1 MTEESYDT
9 VYTPDDK
16 ILETTNIYQ
25 LLKKT
30 GLKNLT
36 ELYERADK
44 DQEWFWSEV
53 VRDCNI
59 FFFKKFSKIV
69 DYSAGEPYTKWF
81 LDGKI
86 NIVYNTVERFKESNK
101 IAIKYESENGEREY
115 ISFKDLD
122 LMTGKL
128 AGALLNMGAKKGDR
142 IGIYMPMIPEAVIAM
157 YAIMRFGGI
166 AVPIFS
172 GYGPEAIRT
181 RVEDAGI
188 NILFVAESYQR
199 RGKTVKM
206 IDNVKALK
214 NIHFIVSS
222 KTTMSF
228 KELIDQGNY
237 VSSVQTD
244 SDDPALILYTSGT
257 TGKPKGT
264 IHTHGGSFINIV
276 KEVKYYM
283 DFKDTDTLMWVTDLG
298 WMMGPWSVF
307 GANSLGGSVFLYD
320 GAIDYPEQ
328 DRLWQ
333 IIKNNNITIL
343 GISPTLV
350 RTMKAKNMKNKMDG
364 VRVFGST
371 GEPWDD
377 ESWLWLFEHWG
388 DRKVPIANISGGTD
402 IIGCFLASTPAM
414 SLKPRCLYR
423 GLGMNVAVFDESG
436 IEVYDQV
443 GYLVAKKPV
452 PSMTHGLWNQQEKY
466 IETYWSKFKGVWFHG
481 DWVKQDRDGYFYIYG
496 RVDDVIKVAGKRVGP
511 TEIEN
516 IVMKIERVKEC
527 IAIGIP
533 DPIKGESIGILYTG
547 ADDDSTK
554 NKIKSSIE
562 KELGKPFSPSL
573 VVFVPE
579 LPKTKNGKIMRR
591 IAKNA
596 FLGIDVG
603 DISNIDKI
611 EVIDEIKKIGK
622 RS

>member
-1 MTEESYDT
+1 MAEESYEI
-9 VYTPDDK
+9 VYTPPDEV
-16 ILETTNIYQ
+16 LENTNIYQ

-30 GLKNLT
+30 GLKNLN
-36 ELYERADK
+36 ELYEKADK
-44 DQEWFWSEV
+44 DQEWFWGEM

-59 FFFKKFSKIV
+59 CFFEKFSKIV
-69 DYSAGEPYTKWF
+69 DYSAGNPYTQWF
-81 LDGKI
+81 VNGKI

-101 IAIKYESENGEREY
+101 IAIKYEGESGEREY

-122 LMTGKL
+122 IMTGKL
-128 AGALLNMGAKKGDR
+128 AGALLNMGARKGDR
-142 IGIYMPMIPEAVIAM
+142 VGIYMPMIPEAVISM

-172 GYGPEAIRT
+172 GYGPEAIRA

-188 NILFVAESYQR
+188 KILFVAESYQR

-206 IDNVKALK
+206 IDNVESLK
-214 NIHFIVSS
+214 NIQLIVSS
-222 KTTMSF
+222 KTTMHF
-228 KELIDQGNY
+228 KELIANGSY
-237 VSSVQTD
+237 VSCVQAD

-298 WMMGPWSVF
+298 WMMGPWSVI
-307 GANSLGGSVFLYD
+307 GANSLGGAVFLYD
-320 GAIDYPEQ
+320 GAIDYPDQ
-328 DRLWQ
+328 DRLWK
-333 IIKNNNITIL
+333 IIKNNNITLL

-350 RTMKAKNMKNKMDG
+350 RTMKAKNIKNKMDG
-364 VRVFGST
+364 IRVFGST

-377 ESWLWLFEHWG
+377 ESWLWLFEHLG
-388 DRKVPIANISGGTD
+388 DSKVPIANISGGTD

-414 SLKPRCLYR
+414 PLKPRCLYR
-423 GLGMNVAVFDESG
+423 GLGMNVSVFDESG
-436 IEVYDQV
+436 QEIIDQV
-443 GYLVAKKPV
+443 GYLVAKKPA
-452 PSMTHGLWNQQEKY
+452 PSMTHGLWKQEEKY

-481 DWVKQDRDGYFYIYG
+481 DWVKQDKDGYFYMYG

-516 IVMKIERVKEC
+516 IVMKIEHVKEC

-547 ADDDSTK
+547 TNDDNTK
-554 NKIKSSIE
+554 NKIKNSIE

-573 VVFVPE
+573 VVFVSE

-596 FLGIDVG
+596 FLGNDVG

-611 EVIDEIKKIGK
+611 EVIEKIKKIGK

>member
-1 MTEESYDT
+1 MAEESYEI
-9 VYTPDDK
+9 VYTPPDEV
-16 ILETTNIYQ
+16 LENTNIYQ

-30 GLKNLT
+30 GLKNLN
-36 ELYERADK
+36 ELYEKADK
-44 DQEWFWSEV
+44 DQEWFWGEM

-59 FFFKKFSKIV
+59 CFFEKFSKIV
-69 DYSAGEPYTKWF
+69 DYSAGNPYTKWF
-81 LDGKI
+81 VNGKI

-101 IAIKYESENGEREY
+101 IAIKYEGESGEREY

-122 LMTGKL
+122 IMTGKL
-128 AGALLNMGAKKGDR
+128 AGALLNMGARKGDR
-142 IGIYMPMIPEAVIAM
+142 VGIYMPMIPEAVIAM

-172 GYGPEAIRT
+172 GYGPEAIRA

-188 NILFVAESYQR
+188 KILFVAESYQR

-206 IDNVKALK
+206 IDNVESLK
-214 NIHFIVSS
+214 NIQLIVSS
-222 KTTMSF
+222 KTTMHF
-228 KELIDQGNY
+228 KELIANGSY
-237 VSSVQTD
+237 VSCVQAD

-298 WMMGPWSVF
+298 WMMGPWSVI
-307 GANSLGGSVFLYD
+307 GANSLGGAVFLYD
-320 GAIDYPEQ
+320 GAIDYPDQ
-328 DRLWQ
+328 DRLWK
-333 IIKNNNITIL
+333 IIKNNNITLL

-350 RTMKAKNMKNKMDG
+350 RTMKAKNIKNKMDG
-364 VRVFGST
+364 IRVFGST

-377 ESWLWLFEHWG
+377 ESWLWLFEHLG
-388 DRKVPIANISGGTD
+388 DSKVPIANISGGTD

-414 SLKPRCLYR
+414 PLKPRCLYR
-423 GLGMNVAVFDESG
+423 GLGMNVSVFDESG
-436 IEVYDQV
+436 QEIIDQV
-443 GYLVAKKPV
+443 GYLVAKKPA
-452 PSMTHGLWNQQEKY
+452 PSMTHGLWKQEEKY

-481 DWVKQDRDGYFYIYG
+481 DWVKQDKDGYFYMYG

-516 IVMKIERVKEC
+516 IVMKIEHVKEC

-547 ADDDSTK
+547 TNDDNTK
-554 NKIKSSIE
+554 NKIKNSIE

-596 FLGIDVG
+596 FLGNDVG

-611 EVIDEIKKIGK
+611 EVIEKIKKIGK